1 MKKVIFYSLMICLFG
16 YFQVSAQSTT
26 EQNLSYTIQSTEN
39 IQEEVFIARNAV
51 NQLVKELVILN
62 SPNVPLF
69 ESKMTNHVNS
79 VLNNSDDVQY
89 FIGLAHN
96 SSPVTFDSSSVISGA
111 NELVNQNDIIMS
123 HVTETVTAI
132 NTNNTSV
139 ALNHLQ
145 SICAVLTTQNTI
157 AQNMITDI
165 ETIKSN
171 TLSFNVCI
179 KLVDNQ
185 GNPTTYN
192 SGFYTINNSTGA
204 VFYPGRP
211 EDQDYGYGNCFYNL
225 APGTYNFASY
235 QDYFCGT
242 NSATVTLSQS
252 LVNSNGIIEV
262 TLVVWCE

>member
-16 YFQVSAQSTT
+16 YFQVSAQATT
-26 EQNLSYTIQSTEN
+26 EQNLSNAIQSSEN

-69 ESKMTNHVNS
+69 ENKMSNHVNS

-89 FIGLAHN
+89 FIGLAHT
-96 SSPVTFDSSSVISGA
+96 SSSVAFDSSSVISNA
-111 NELVNQNDIIMS
+111 NELVNQNDILMNYVS
-123 HVTETVTAI
+123 ETVTAI
-132 NTNNTSV
+132 NNNNTSV

-145 SICAVLTTQNTI
+145 SICAALTTQNTI
-157 AQNMITDI
+157 AASMILDI

-171 TLSFNVCI
+171 TLLFNVCI
-179 KLVDNQ
+179 KLVDYQ
-185 GNPTTYN
+185 GNPATYN
-192 SGFYTINNSTGA
+192 AGFYATATASGE

-225 APGTYNFASY
+225 APGNYNFGSY